1 MNLLTNDLENNGET
15 ISKMLVRISILLF
28 QVELVNDR
36 EQCEIIG
43 RITQNTCIQ

>member
-1 MNLLTNDLENNGET
+1 MNLLTNNLENNGET
-15 ISKMLVRISILLF
+15 ISTMLVRISILLP

-43 RITQNTCIQ
+43 CTTRNTCSQ